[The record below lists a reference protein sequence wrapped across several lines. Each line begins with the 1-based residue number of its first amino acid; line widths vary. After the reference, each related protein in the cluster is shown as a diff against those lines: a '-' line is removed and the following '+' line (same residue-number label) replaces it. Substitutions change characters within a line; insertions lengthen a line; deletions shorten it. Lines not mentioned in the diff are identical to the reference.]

1 MSKTLARWM
10 TGTIKLTILLSVV
23 IQRGVDDVSFKR
35 SICDL
40 ALQEKKSKMC
50 HKEFIFYEETKYRRK
65 RTTIFKDMF
74 RHAYAIFSLIVNN
87 KYVIQLD
94 NTKYE

>member
-1 MSKTLARWM
+1 MYTLK
-10 TGTIKLTILLSVV
+10 GSIKKNIHDILTQYLMYA
-23 IQRGVDDVSFKR
+23 D
-35 SICDL
+35 
-40 ALQEKKSKMC
+40 
-50 HKEFIFYEETKYRRK
+50 FYNNNKNNNNNSNYWRK

-87 KYVIQLD
+87 KNVIQLY